1 MRCSHFYLFFYKK
14 INMRKPVC
22 FVLSIVIITITS
34 CMKTEFDDFEKSSG
48 TADFSNYIAVGNS
61 FTQGFQ
67 DGGLHNEFG
76 QQQNSYPS
84 IIATQMGTNFVQPL
98 VSGTGSGYMHL
109 EYRNG
114 EITVIKNYDHKI
126 NNNDPQAIDYD
137 PTYTTWADKS
147 VKYNNLG
154 VGGLNVRNIISR
166 NTTEA
171 LEYHIYLGGS
181 APAPLAW
188 NGVTGEPISSFG
200 RFLDFGTISNRVEY
214 IEHVKNSNATF
225 FTNWLGI
232 NDVMGWAKSGGDA
245 KSGAAALTDV
255 GEFREKYDTLLDVFQ
270 TMGSKG
276 VCATIFDFTESPLF
290 TTITLEAVDKDI
302 WIKEGA
308 DTTVIRKAVP
318 EDLMLLS
325 ALSLIK
331 EGVGLT
337 AANPLPH
344 QQVLDKDEVV
354 IAKSHINILNNEIR
368 ASATDHGYPVVDM
381 YNFMGKLTS
390 GMYVDGVNYSTKFI
404 EGGAYSLDGLHPNS
418 RGNAIIAN
426 EFIRVINENFNSSLR
441 PVIVNNYKGII
452 FPN

>member
-1 MRCSHFYLFFYKK
+1 MKK
-14 INMRKPVC
+14 IVYT
-22 FVLSIVIITITS
+22 ITSLILLASTS
-34 CMKTEFDDFEKSSG
+34 CMKTDFDEFESTQG
-48 TADFSNYIAVGNS
+48 TANFSTVISVGDS
-61 FTQGFQ
+61 YTQGFQ

-84 IIATQMGTNFVQPL
+84 IIAQQMGANFVQPL

-114 EITVIKNYDHKI
+114 EIAVIKNYDHKI

-137 PTYTTWADKS
+137 PTYTTWGDKTI
-147 VKYNNLG
+147 KYNNLG
-154 VGGLNVRNIISR
+154 VGGLNVRNIIAR

-171 LEYHIYLGGS
+171 LEYHIYLGTS

-188 NGVTGEPISSFG
+188 NGVAGGPISSYG
-200 RFLDFGTISNRVEY
+200 RFLDFGTISNRIEY

-232 NDVMGWAKSGGDA
+232 NDAMGWAKSGGDA
-245 KSGAAALTDV
+245 KSGAAALTDAS
-255 GEFREKYDTLLDVFQ
+255 EFREKYDTLLDVFQ
-270 TMGSKG
+270 NMGAQG

-308 DTTVIRKAVP
+308 DTTIIRKAVP

-337 AANPLPH
+337 VGNPLPH
-344 QQVLDKDEVV
+344 QHVLDKDEKIIV
-354 IAKSHINILNNEIR
+354 KNHINILNNEIR
-368 ASATDHGYPVVDM
+368 LSANAHGFPVVDM
-381 YNFMGKLTS
+381 YNFMNGLTS
-390 GMYVDGVNYSTKFI
+390 GMVFDGVNYSTKFI
-404 EGGAYSLDGLHPNS
+404 EGGAYSLDGLHPNT

-426 EFIRVINENFNSSLR
+426 EFIRVINENYKSSLR
-441 PVIVNNYKGII
+441 PVAVNEYRGII

>member
-1 MRCSHFYLFFYKK
+1 MKKPIYL
-14 INMRKPVC
+14 I
-22 FVLSIVIITITS
+22 LSVVILTVTS
-34 CMKTEFDDFEKSSG
+34 CMKTEFNDFETSSG
-48 TADFSNYIAVGNS
+48 TADFTNFIALGNS

-84 IIATQMGTNFVQPL
+84 IVATQMGTSFIQPL

-114 EITVIKNYDHKI
+114 EITVIKNYDHNI
-126 NNNDPQAIDYD
+126 SNNDPQAIDYD
-137 PTYTTWADKS
+137 PSYLTWGDKT

-171 LEYHIYLGGS
+171 LEYHIYLGSS

-188 NGVTGEPISSFG
+188 NGVSGEPISSYG
-200 RFLDFGTISNRVEY
+200 RFLDFGTISNRIEY

-232 NDVMGWAKSGGDA
+232 NDVMGWAKSGGDD

-255 GEFREKYDTLLDVFQ
+255 AEFREKYDTLLDVFQ
-270 TMGSKG
+270 NMGAKG

-290 TTITLEAVDKDI
+290 TTITLEALDKDI

-308 DTTVIRKAVP
+308 DTTIIRKALP
-318 EDLMLLS
+318 EDLILLS
-325 ALSLIK
+325 ALSLVK
-331 EGVGLT
+331 EGTGLT
-337 AANPLPH
+337 PSNPLPH
-344 QQVLDKDEVV
+344 QQVLDKDEV
-354 IAKSHINILNNEIR
+354 IITKSHINMLNNEIVLSSN
-368 ASATDHGYPVVDM
+368 AHGFPIVDM
-381 YNFMGKLTS
+381 YNFMSKLTS
-390 GMYVDGVNYSTKFI
+390 GMSIDGVNYTTKFI
-404 EGGAYSLDGLHPNS
+404 EGGAYSLDGLHPNT

-441 PVIVNNYKGII
+441 PVAVNNYKGII